1 MLFFKRGTFFL
12 VVVALITAT
21 VLGVRLL
28 TEKIRVREVLI
39 FGNYNLEKEDILNTI
54 KIEKGEPL
62 LKLDLED
69 IDKKL
74 RQNPWIRKV
83 AIKKQFPGTLLI
95 NIEEAVP
102 KALLSIK
109 KRLYLIDENG
119 KILERI
125 SNDSTL
131 FLPVIKDIDPENKKA
146 ISEAL
151 KLVEALN
158 RKNVFAG
165 HESLEI
171 GLESYGLTM
180 NVDGELIKVGYGKY
194 SEKFD
199 RWMRLEPEI
208 RKKGVPLKYVD
219 LRFKDSVIVK
229 PLKPDKRGS
238 S

>member
-1 MLFFKRGTFFL
+1 M
-12 VVVALITAT
+12 
-21 VLGVRLL
+21 VLGVKLL
-28 TEKIRVREVLI
+28 AEKFYVREIEIL
-39 FGNYNLEKEDILNTI
+39 GNYRLEREDILNII
-54 KIEKGEPL
+54 KIKKGESL
-62 LKLDLED
+62 FKLDLEE
-69 IDKKL
+69 IHKKL
-74 RQNPWIRKV
+74 RQNPWVKNV
-83 AIKKQFPGTLLI
+83 AIKKQLPGTLLI

-125 SNDSTL
+125 SNDSIP
-131 FLPVIKDIDPENKKA
+131 FLPVIKDIAPQNKKA

-151 KLVEALN
+151 KLVDALN
-158 RKNVFAG
+158 KKNVFAG
-165 HESLEI
+165 YESLEI

-180 NVDGELIKVGYGKY
+180 NVDGELIKIGYGNY

-199 RWMRLEPEI
+199 RWIKLEPEI

-229 PLKPDKRGS
+229 PLKPDERGS